1 MKKTTKKLLT
11 FALSTLFV
19 GAGLGGSIAAY
30 NAINTNVALAEE
42 AAEKTAVDISG
53 ITPVGKWG
61 KGDYPDNMAHIRLNV
76 QGCVGEWTGATN
88 NAHLPATVLNNVWVN
103 GKSISQHNAEYKA
116 LIDSGAASPIT
127 WDTSKAF
134 SAEIADDVNNNRAV
148 YAPIFIKLVN
158 HGAGLAGNTIDI
170 YIPNSYLS
178 AADIQELRIT
188 KDFLYEQGDYKFCVS
203 DDVIF
208 KSNSLCV
215 PDKYIGEASIPVLN
229 LNVKET
235 EIQKLDGRNG
245 AFTGVDGDTMFSFYI
260 SENDYPTNGDVSWS
274 GSNDFLKQINF
285 YDYILIDGVKMGKLW
300 NYAAPGEKFT
310 CVWGRMGAFTI
321 RWPNNIN
328 NEAAKKATQKIEI
341 LAGCQ
346 FPSATDPEGTVY
358 EVKEDTT
365 LVKLSDG
372 LFISEDYVITDEKL
386 TISEATVAGEAGEL
400 LAFDV
405 TFDAWNST
413 CNKEDYNYFG
423 GHYVAMR
430 QNILLN
436 GVSLWDINANT
447 DDSNY
452 VYSTSPWTSPE
463 LDPSNAYPYQ
473 VHQNP
478 THITGE
484 GNKLTIYIHKQ
495 LVADKGWN
503 KIDVTFAKS
512 FSNHATPAYVV
523 IDPITAN
530 VWAKDVTVTLD
541 GAATTYKYG
550 DTVTLTA
557 PAAIEGKT
565 FVKWIDAAGNEV
577 TEFTAEND
585 VTLTSVWENII
596 YTATVVNGE
605 TRTPVQFTVD
615 NRAEKLAE
623 IKAMLPENT
632 EDYTYTW
639 AEALPEELALNNDQ
653 VFTVAAEAMFVMVDL
668 AIDQEV
674 EITIPA
680 GKYAKAE
687 VYTMVGGYVVV
698 SYWQDLIITING
710 EEYVYDPV
718 KLMPARAGTNIITI
732 KSVSGEAVTDTIT
745 ISSYRQ
751 DDYEMNVG
759 ANEVYVL
766 DAQAGRN
773 ATFTAEVDGEYTF
786 SFAEGEENGAISVI
800 TEDEYGMSSEMITM
814 PYTVTLTAGETI
826 TFTIG
831 TMNWESDTI
840 EINVEA
846 PYVTSD
852 VWPGEE
858 TTISIPEG
866 KYFSTNVYS
875 RVGGKF
881 TVSWSGDVTVEIN
894 GEAVENGAV
903 VELITSYE
911 GPNTLV
917 IKAANNAAAEVVLNL
932 ANYKEPATPIAV
944 GNVNVTVSVEN
955 FYCAGVEVIF
965 TATEAGEYKL
975 SVAEGE
981 ENADVTLVEENV
993 TEWIENLPYSFTLE
1007 AGESITFIIATTN
1020 VMVESDEINLVLE
1033 KVEVTPPAG
1042 GDDEGEGEG
1051 EGTNPPAGDE
1061 GENTN
1066 PPAGDEGENTNP
1078 PATEEEKPGI
1088 IDQVKGMIPGCSGV
1102 VGGIAGGAAAL
1113 GLAVVA
1119 LLKKKEDNE

>member
-1 MKKTTKKLLT
+1 MKKATKRLLT

-30 NAINTNVALAEE
+30 DALNTKVAAAEE
-42 AAEKTAVDISG
+42 TTVTEVDISDTG
-53 ITPVGKWG
+53 VLHNWG
-61 KGDYPDNMAHIRLNV
+61 DAENDNCNFLLFKLGEPTDSSMSIKTELNE
-76 QGCVGEWTGATN
+76 QFWNDDPGNRAGN
-88 NAHLPATVLNNVWVN
+88 NDGQDVMQYIQIN
-103 GKSISQHNAEYKA
+103 GKTTRAIIKDNANAE
-116 LIDSGAASPIT
+116 
-127 WDTSKAF
+127 
-134 SAEIADDVNNNRAV
+134 
-148 YAPIFIKLVN
+148 
-158 HGAGLAGNTIDI
+158 
-170 YIPNSYLS
+170 
-178 AADIQELRIT
+178 
-188 KDFLYEQGDYKFCVS
+188 
-203 DDVIF
+203 
-208 KSNSLCV
+208 
-215 PDKYIGEASIPVLN
+215 DKYIGTKSPMNWLSGVMTPVLVKTNNVYGFNVKIMNEYLNDLMASDGEVVLTFKAGLRILGTNNNAYYLSKDVNYLYNGNGAWAKAYVLTCVQEDGATTNINALVNTAIGTLPEIPAKDGSLGLWHIDGKAISAGTVYTYGANKSATIGYYNMMDVSDQVTFHNWPDEHEIKRIPVTISNSEGNNTMIPAEGLRYYWNDHKVCAAENAGIDVMEYIYLN
-229 LNVKET
+229 GKSARTIINEN
-235 EIQKLDGRNG
+235 IQ
-245 AFTGVDGDTMFSFYI
+245 
-260 SENDYPTNGDVSWS
+260 S
-274 GSNDFLKQINF
+274 GKYKHD
-285 YDYILIDGVKMGKLW
+285 
-300 NYAAPGEKFT
+300 
-310 CVWGRMGAFTI
+310 
-321 RWPNNIN
+321 
-328 NEAAKKATQKIEI
+328 NEAAFPFNMG
-341 LAGCQ
+341 GCY
-346 FPSATDPEGTVY
+346 A
-358 EVKEDTT
+358 
-365 LVKLSDG
+365 
-372 LFISEDYVITDEKL
+372 
-386 TISEATVAGEAGEL
+386 
-400 LAFDV
+400 
-405 TFDAWNST
+405 
-413 CNKEDYNYFG
+413 
-423 GHYVAMR
+423 
-430 QNILLN
+430 
-436 GVSLWDINANT
+436 
-447 DDSNY
+447 
-452 VYSTSPWTSPE
+452 
-463 LDPSNAYPYQ
+463 
-473 VHQNP
+473 
-478 THITGE
+478 
-484 GNKLTIYIHKQ
+484 
-495 LVADKGWN
+495 
-503 KIDVTFAKS
+503 
-512 FSNHATPAYVV
+512 
-523 IDPITAN
+523 PITVEISAVLGVYVQVMDEYIN
-530 VWAKDVTVTLD
+530 DLIAEDGYAVLTYKAGLGYLSSASDATAYYWAKDVNYL
-541 GAATTYKYG
+541 Y
-550 DTVTLTA
+550 DTNSNSWGRV
-557 PAAIEGKT
+557 
-565 FVKWIDAAGNEV
+565 
-577 TEFTAEND
+577 
-585 VTLTSVWENII
+585 

-605 TRTPVQFTVD
+605 TRTTVEYTVN

-623 IKAMLPENT
+623 IAAMLPENT
-632 EDYTYTW
+632 IDYGYSW
-639 AEALPEELALNNDQ
+639 AEGLPEELPLSDGS
-653 VFTVAAEAMFVMVDL
+653 VYTVVEESLVVMVDL
-668 AIDQEV
+668 AIDQDV

-687 VYTMVGGYVVV
+687 LNTIGGGYVVV

-745 ISSYRQ
+745 ISSYTQ
-751 DDYEMNVG
+751 DDYQMNVG

-766 DAQAGRN
+766 DAQEGRN

-814 PYTVTLTAGETI
+814 PYTLTLTAGETI

-875 RVGGKF
+875 LVGGKF
-881 TVSWSGDVTVEIN
+881 MVSWSGDVTVEIN

-955 FYCAGVEVIF
+955 FYCAGVETIF

-981 ENADVTLVEENV
+981 ENAAVLIVTDSEFGMMTEDVE
-993 TEWIENLPYSFTLE
+993 LPYAFTLE

-1042 GDDEGEGEG
+1042 GDEGEG

-1066 PPAGDEGENTNP
+1066 PPADDEGENTNP

-1088 IDQVKGMIPGCSGV
+1088 LDQVKGMIPGCSGV